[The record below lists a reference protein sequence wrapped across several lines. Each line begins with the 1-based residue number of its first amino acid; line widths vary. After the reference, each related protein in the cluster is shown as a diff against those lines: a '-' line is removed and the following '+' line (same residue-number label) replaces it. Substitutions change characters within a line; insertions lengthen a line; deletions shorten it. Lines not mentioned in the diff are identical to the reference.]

1 MVFPSPSSYR
11 ILSTCLP
18 NPLRSH
24 LCLPFEA
31 VPSLQEIPTGG
42 EEIQCEEFP
51 PRCLWSCLSPPSLL
65 SFFLFFSLHQSRKI
79 CNSRSGKEFCANW
92 KIKQYNKERDFL
104 VLRGMNVIEYLITT
118 MLYFNLRVCF
128 SLYYWILYTIH
139 NQFTYE
145 KTEQTS
151 SSLYLDYI
159 YLY

>member
-1 MVFPSPSSYR
+1 MLFPSPSSYR

-18 NPLRSH
+18 KPLRSH
-24 LCLPFEA
+24 LCL
-31 VPSLQEIPTGG
+31 
-42 EEIQCEEFP
+42 
-51 PRCLWSCLSPPSLL
+51 LWSCSLPSGDYNWWQQNSVWRISTQVPLKFSFTLLL
-65 SFFLFFSLHQSRKI
+65 SFFLFFFSLHQSRKL
-79 CNSRSGKEFCANW
+79 CNSRSGNEFCANW

-145 KTEQTS
+145 KIEQTS

-159 YLY
+159 YLD